1 MVVSVSVVLLLF
13 VIAAL
18 LMRNKNLKV
27 SHAIVCGLLGFCLAG
42 SSLAPTIQ
50 STVASTADL
59 VSTISP

>member
-18 LMRNKNLKV
+18 LTHNKHLKV
-27 SHAIVCGLLGFCLAG
+27 SHAIICGLLGFCLAG
-42 SSLAPTIQ
+42 SGLAPTIQ

-59 VSTISP
+59 VSTIRP

>member
-1 MVVSVSVVLLLF
+1 MVVHVSVIVLLV
-13 VIAAL
+13 VITGL

-27 SHAIVCGLLGFCLAG
+27 SHAIVSGLLGFCLAG

-59 VSTISP
+59 VSTIRP

>member
-1 MVVSVSVVLLLF
+1 MVVSVSVVMLL
-13 VIAAL
+13 VAITAL

-27 SHAIVCGLLGFCLAG
+27 SHAIVCGLLGFSLAG

-59 VSTISP
+59 VSTIRP